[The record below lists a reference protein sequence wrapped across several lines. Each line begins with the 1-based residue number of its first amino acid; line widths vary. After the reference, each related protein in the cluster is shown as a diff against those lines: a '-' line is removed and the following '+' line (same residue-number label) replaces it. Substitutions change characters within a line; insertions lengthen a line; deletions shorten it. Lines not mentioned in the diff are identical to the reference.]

1 MIRSGATSIRCRG
14 SHNRKRAFV
23 TIIRHFVAIL
33 VLPFVVT
40 VLIPR
45 WLINTY
51 APSDTRWIDGTFTAT
66 FSHLA
71 GMLILLFGIALF
83 IWCVTL
89 FGSIGRG
96 TLAPWDPTR
105 HLVVAGP
112 YRFVR
117 NPMISAVLI
126 ILIGEALFLGSRV
139 IAIWAVAFFFINVIY
154 FRLLEEPGLDRRF
167 GDEYRRYK
175 AAVPRWIP
183 RPTPWKNA

>member
-1 MIRSGATSIRCRG
+1 
-14 SHNRKRAFV
+14 V
-23 TIIRHFVAIL
+23 TIIRHFFAIL
-33 VLPFVVT
+33 LLPFVVT
-40 VLIPR
+40 VLLPR
-45 WLINTY
+45 WLIDAF
-51 APSDTRWIDGTFTAT
+51 APSDSRWIEGTFTAT
-66 FSHLA
+66 FVHLA
-71 GMLILLFGIALF
+71 GMLILLLGISLF

-89 FGSIGRG
+89 FASIGRG

-105 HLVVAGP
+105 HLVVVGP

-126 ILIGEALFLGSRV
+126 VLIGEALFLGSRV
-139 IAIWAVAFFFINVIY
+139 LAIWAVVFFLINAIY

-167 GDEYRRYK
+167 GEEYRRYK